1 MSIQVQTVVCIDD
14 TTEDTTPVPL
24 SQLSPTLQ
32 LSPAQPP
39 PQLSSFP
46 QLSPA
51 QPQPSPP
58 QQLPPFP
65 QLSPAQPQPSLQR
78 SPFPQLSPAQPQPSP
93 PQLSPFPQLSPL
105 PHLPVSLPQSSS
117 LPEPPL
123 PWAFQPSSSVA
134 PVASLPLSP
143 THATPLAMSTTSEEV
158 QHCTLL
164 EIPHHLKSKASSA
177 GNYKKAARIL
187 AATMF
192 TVDERKS
199 STLSG
204 GNGKKKLDPGRII
217 LIHG

>member
-39 PQLSSFP
+39 PQLS
-46 QLSPA
+46 PA
-51 QPQPSPP
+51 QLQPSP
-58 QQLPPFP
+58 
-65 QLSPAQPQPSLQR
+65 
-78 SPFPQLSPAQPQPSP
+78 PFPQLSPAQPQPSP

-105 PHLPVSLPQSSS
+105 PHLPVPLRQPSSS

-143 THATPLAMSTTSEEV
+143 THATPLAMSTTETSAEV

-204 GNGKKKLDPGRII
+204 GNGKNKLDPGRII

>member
-32 LSPAQPP
+32 LSTAQPP
-39 PQLSSFP
+39 PQ
-46 QLSPA
+46 
-51 QPQPSPP
+51 
-58 QQLPPFP
+58 
-65 QLSPAQPQPSLQR
+65 R
-78 SPFPQLSPAQPQPSP
+78 
-93 PQLSPFPQLSPL
+93 SPFPQLSPL
-105 PHLPVSLPQSSS
+105 PHLPVS

-164 EIPHHLKSKASSA
+164 EIPHHLKSRASSA

-192 TVDERKS
+192 TVDERKL

-204 GNGKKKLDPGRII
+204 GNGKKKLDPGRVI

>member
-32 LSPAQPP
+32 LSTAQPP
-39 PQLSSFP
+39 PQ
-46 QLSPA
+46 
-51 QPQPSPP
+51 
-58 QQLPPFP
+58 
-65 QLSPAQPQPSLQR
+65 R
-78 SPFPQLSPAQPQPSP
+78 
-93 PQLSPFPQLSPL
+93 SPFPQLSPL
-105 PHLPVSLPQSSS
+105 PHLPVS

-143 THATPLAMSTTSEEV
+143 THATPLAMSTTETSAEV

-164 EIPHHLKSKASSA
+164 EIPHHLKSRASSA

-192 TVDERKS
+192 TVDERKL

-204 GNGKKKLDPGRII
+204 GNGKKKLDPGRVI